1 MMTMTMTLN
10 SITNLTSEDTNDSV
24 QYCSDLNV
32 AFADEDTEVIELK
45 DDTTQETQSSNNN
58 DELKASTTTR
68 GLTSML
74 SFHRPM

>member
-32 AFADEDTEVIELK
+32 SFADEDTEVIELK